1 MIHRTDK
8 KEMNRLMAYRVTRNE
23 SYFKWGRGAGRG
35 IEIPSQEGEVKSL
48 EKGISGRRKHQNI
61 KGGKD

>member
-1 MIHRTDK
+1 
-8 KEMNRLMAYRVTRNE
+8 MNRLMAYRVTRNE

>member
-1 MIHRTDK
+1 MDRPVK
-8 KEMNRLMAYRVTRNE
+8 KKMNRLRAYRVTGNE
-23 SYFKWGRGAGRG
+23 SYFKWGGGG
-35 IEIPSQEGEVKSL
+35 IEIPSQEGEVKGW